1 VAEKEMLPMQP
12 GRRRSHLRRHHG
24 SGTGHIGFRPATNI
38 EDGIAHFAKWY
49 REFHKGQSPM
59 SRRIIPLIMCGG
71 AGTRLWPASREVR
84 PSLRFNEAAGESVE
98 PFRNRIHS
106 REALPIKMALEA
118 WAASQP
124 QTLEKWPDLPNA
136 IQERDADVWE
146 ALIAVCDMA
155 GGSWPSRI
163 RYAVVTLVT
172 AAKEA
177 EPIVSLSMRDHARFR
192 SRKTGKPFDFIH
204 LTGFARDPVRWHLAR
219 ERRRWRGRESR
230 PLTRQP

>member
-1 VAEKEMLPMQP
+1 
-12 GRRRSHLRRHHG
+12 
-24 SGTGHIGFRPATNI
+24 
-38 EDGIAHFAKWY
+38 
-49 REFHKGQSPM
+49 
-59 SRRIIPLIMCGG
+59 
-71 AGTRLWPASREVR
+71 
-84 PSLRFNEAAGESVE
+84 
-98 PFRNRIHS
+98 
-106 REALPIKMALEA
+106 MALEA

-136 IQERDADVWE
+136 IQDRDADVWE
-146 ALIAVCDMA
+146 ALIAVCNVA

-204 LTGFARDPVRWHLAR
+204 WTGFARDPVRWHLAR
-219 ERRRWRGRESR
+219 ERRRWRGRGISSFDSSAVKLEPIPKKLFR
-230 PLTRQP
+230 IATCLRGA